1 MRWKGTCPSG
11 KNWSPDQ
18 VRARNQRFEG
28 SASFENHK
36 AGTLALGVS
45 VVTDDAH
52 VVVGV
57 SAMAG
62 LELTH
67 NNVEVLLTEEGE
79 LPIRPIG
86 GHGIAG
92 VLSLIHI

>member
-18 VRARNQRFEG
+18 VRAQNHWSEG
-28 SASFENHK
+28 SASFEDHE

-45 VVTDDAH
+45 VVTNDAH

-57 SAMAG
+57 SAMAS
-62 LELTH
+62 LELADH
-67 NNVEVLLTEEGE
+67 NVEILLTEEGQ
-79 LPIRPIG
+79 
-86 GHGIAG
+86 
-92 VLSLIHI
+92 LSLIHI